1 MGWAK
6 EECVL
11 GVMEIIIVWR
21 LEMGWS
27 LREHGDQKLGGVQES
42 IVNRIIK
49 KLSEMWW
56 DIAFLMSRY

>member
-1 MGWAK
+1 MGIRNRLGIRRSGTEIGWRLEMGWAK

-27 LREHGDQKLGGVQES
+27 LREHGD
-42 IVNRIIK
+42 
-49 KLSEMWW
+49 
-56 DIAFLMSRY
+56 